1 MIFSSVSFLYYFLPI
16 ILIFY
21 FLAPQKLRNLV
32 LLIGSLFFYFYGEP
46 RYILVLIFSIIFNYY
61 SGRLIEKLT
70 NKNIKKTVFIS
81 SIVINFGL
89 LFYFKY
95 FNFFIDNINN
105 IFATNINP
113 LNIVMPIGISFFTFQ
128 ASSYVI
134 DIYRGKVTSAKSVL
148 DFATY
153 LSLFPQLIAGPIV
166 RYETVAEELEDRK
179 TSYANFSNGVRRFIF
194 GLSKKVLL
202 ANVLGEF
209 SSILFS
215 MQTKSVLA
223 YWLKAVADTL
233 QIYLDFS
240 GYSDM
245 AIGLGLM
252 FGFHFLENFNYP
264 FIASSVTEF
273 WHRWHISLSS
283 WFKDYIYIPLGGS
296 RVGTFRRYLNI
307 FIVWMVTGLWH
318 GASWNFV
325 LWGVYF
331 AVFLILEKMFLYKFF
346 NNHKV
351 LGIIWTDLL
360 AVISFVIFNQT
371 TLSGIGTF
379 ISSMFGFNNLKFT
392 NIETMYYL
400 KNYIVILIISILFST
415 PLCKYLVL
423 RMKEYKIGNT
433 IISVIEPVI
442 YIGLLLLCTAF
453 IVDESF
459 NPFLYFRF

>member
-215 MQTKSVLA
+215 MQTKSILA

-296 RVGTFRRYLNI
+296 RVETFRRYLNI